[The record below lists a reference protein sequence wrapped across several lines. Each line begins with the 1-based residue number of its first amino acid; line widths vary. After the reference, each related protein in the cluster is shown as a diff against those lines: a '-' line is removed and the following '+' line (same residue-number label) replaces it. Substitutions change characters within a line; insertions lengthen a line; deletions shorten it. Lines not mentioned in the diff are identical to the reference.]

1 AKNPKN
7 AEKLMGDLV
16 PAATAKAHGEAAR
29 MQKIVDAAKGG
40 FALSAADWELY
51 AEKLRKAEYD
61 LDESEVK
68 PYLELDRVLKDGVF
82 YAANRMYGIT
92 FKERKDIPVYHPDVR
107 VWEVFD
113 ADGSSLALYYGDF
126 FLRPSK
132 TGGAWCDSFVDQ
144 SGLLGTKPV
153 ITNNMNF

>member
-1 AKNPKN
+1 SLTNRAVRQRLLAASERRGSNGGENDTRDLIARLAQLRARKAKLLGYPSYADYVLEDQMAKNPKN

-92 FKERKDIPVYHPDVR
+92 FKERKDIP
-107 VWEVFD
+107 
-113 ADGSSLALYYGDF
+113 
-126 FLRPSK
+126 
-132 TGGAWCDSFVDQ
+132 
-144 SGLLGTKPV
+144 
-153 ITNNMNF
+153 